1 MPAPTPNGFYSFLP
15 YLRQGLAT
23 KQPTPDTYQDL
34 SSPGGAARGQ
44 FGLALTIE
52 KTDANTAQVVSAQVT
67 NTVLL
72 KGPADII
79 GINSNAIVR
88 TFPSDWVTNFEPNYL
103 PYIEFYDEDF
113 LWRYTPATNRND
125 GATGEFKF
133 RLRPWIT
140 LVVLKEDEFTD
151 VVPFNGILPAISVA
165 DPLATF
171 PKANDLWAWG
181 HVHVNGNLSPDGN
194 DAIVRDTA
202 HMNAALANLK
212 TLLDKDPDK
221 SVSRL
226 ISSRKLEPNTGYHAF
241 VIPTFENGRRSG
253 LGITGMVS
261 KLTPAWDDQLSSETQ
276 FPVYKRWYFKTG
288 GAGDFESLVRLLQPR
303 ILDNSVGKRQTDLTH
318 SNNPELEAVTPP
330 VSTLGLQSVIQPTDA
345 EADTWSL
352 NNVYAKKI
360 KDIVNA
366 PAVILDEEGG
376 DPVIAPPLY
385 GCWHAAQNTV
395 ATPGGAATWIQEAN
409 LDPRFR
415 LFAGAGTEVLRRNQ
429 DKYMAIAWEQVG
441 EVIKA
446 NKKIRLMQL
455 AKRANVA
462 LHKKHLKTLNDEL
475 LLNISG
481 PVHER
486 VLGTTT
492 SKTIYKNISES
503 AIPNAMLSAAFRR
516 LTRPGGPLVSNVN
529 ITTGSQ
535 VSTTELIADVNSGAV
550 QPTQPVQA
558 PPGQISYTVWSQ
570 AQLTPAFTSS
580 LQTNSGFVISNPGI
594 YNGTPMPGP
603 NTPQTQILV
612 TSLTNLHALIT
623 ALPGYSFNTLPS
635 LQLPTTSSV
644 ILQRTDPVTNSLAFL
659 KRSVSVKSVNNAVST
674 IEDLDVVLAAPK
686 IRKAML
692 TELAAL
698 SPDWIMPGL
707 NDVGNNTISLLKA
720 NQKYVEAFMLGLN
733 HAMAGELLWRGYPT
747 DQRGTTFSYFWGY
760 NNSMAAL
767 QTVPGNDSVANLGNY
782 RDIEDIHLWKTT
794 GGLKALGKNTARTG
808 MNSPDMLVLVI
819 RGELLRKYPGSIIY
833 MQAAEWEDDGSGN
846 PDTTK
851 PRTTATGSSP
861 KYPVFTGNVGED
873 IYLLGFADIT
883 VEEARGGGLED
894 TSQPGYFVIFQERA
908 GNLKF
913 GADLNGR
920 DNPLPVDPNHTI
932 DKWDD
937 VSWGLL
943 VDDPDDQ
950 KGYININN
958 EFAVNENPDNVTW
971 NENAASVAYALLQQ
985 PVKLRA
991 CLKKQIKSTSIV
1003 S

>member
-1 MPAPTPNGFYSFLP
+1 MPEPNGHYSFLP

-23 KQPTPDTYQDL
+23 KQPTPDTYIDL

-52 KTDANTAQVVSAQVT
+52 KTDANTSQVVSAPVS

-79 GINSNAIVR
+79 GINSNAIVK

-113 LWRYTPATNRND
+113 LWHYTPAAVRREGTT
-125 GATGEFKF
+125 AFKY
-133 RLRPWIT
+133 RIRPWIT
-140 LVVLKEDEFTD
+140 LIVLKEDEFTD
-151 VVPFNGILPAISVA
+151 VAPFNGILPAISVA
-165 DPLATF
+165 NPSAAF

-181 HVHVNGNLSPDGN
+181 HVHVNGNLSPNGN
-194 DAIVRDTA
+194 GKINRTSAQ
-202 HMNAALANLK
+202 MNAALAKMK
-212 TLLDKDPDK
+212 TLLEQNPDK

-226 ISSRKLEPNTGYHAF
+226 LSSRKLEPNTGYHAF
-241 VIPTFENGRRSG
+241 VIPTFENGRRAG
-253 LGITGMVS
+253 LGISGMVS
-261 KLTPAWDDQLSSETQ
+261 KLKPAWDGALSTETQ

-303 ILDNSVGKRQTDLTH
+303 ILDNSVGKRQVDLTH

-366 PAVILDEEGG
+366 PAVIMDEEGG
-376 DPVIAPPLY
+376 DPVISPPLY

-395 ATPGGAATWIQEAN
+395 TTPGSAVPTWIQEAN
-409 LDPRFR
+409 LDPRYR
-415 LFAGAGTEVLRRNQ
+415 LFAGAGAEVLRRNQ
-429 DKYMAIAWEQVG
+429 DKYMAIAWKQVG

-455 AKRANVA
+455 AKRANIA
-462 LHKKHLKTLNDEL
+462 LHKKHLKSLNDEL

-486 VLGTTT
+486 VLGTTANE
-492 SKTIYKNISES
+492 TIYKNISES
-503 AIPNAMLSAAFRR
+503 AIPNSMLSAAFRR
-516 LTRPGGPLVSNVN
+516 LTRPGGPLVSNIN
-529 ITTGSQ
+529 FTTGNQ

-558 PPGQISYTVWSQ
+558 PPGQISYTIWSPS
-570 AQLTPAFTSS
+570 QLTPAFTTS
-580 LQTNSGFVISNPGI
+580 LPTNSGFAFSNPGI
-594 YNGTPMPGP
+594 YNGTPTPGP
-603 NTPQTQILV
+603 NAPQTQIFV
-612 TSLTNLHALIT
+612 NTVADLHALIT
-623 ALPGYSFNTLPS
+623 SLPGYSFNTLPS
-635 LQLPTTSSV
+635 LQLPTTSSI
-644 ILQRTDPVTNSLAFL
+644 ILQRTDPVTNSLAFIN
-659 KRSVSVKSVNNAVST
+659 RSLSIKAINNA
-674 IEDLDVVLAAPK
+674 INPIDDLDVVLAAPR
-686 IRKAML
+686 IRTTML

-707 NDVGNNTISLLKA
+707 NDVGNNTISILEA

-760 NNSMAAL
+760 NNSMAVL
-767 QTVPGNDSVANLGNY
+767 QTVSGNDQVANLGNY
-782 RDIEDIHLWKTT
+782 RDIQDIHLWKNAN
-794 GGLKALGKNTARTG
+794 GLKALGKNSARAG
-808 MNSPDMLVLVI
+808 MNSPNMLVLVI
-819 RGELLRKYPGSIIY
+819 RGELLRKYPGSVIY
-833 MQAAEWEDDGSGN
+833 LQKAKWK
-846 PDTTK
+846 TTTGGT
-851 PRTTATGSSP
+851 PITTEAREIDSNSVP
-861 KYPVFTGNVGED
+861 KYPAFSANVGQD
-873 IYLLGFADIT
+873 IYFLGFSGVTAED
-883 VEEARGGGLED
+883 VRGGGLDD
-894 TSQPGYFVIFQERA
+894 TSRPGYFVIFQERA

-913 GADLNGR
+913 GADIYDTVKHG
-920 DNPLPVDPNHTI
+920 DPADTSLST
-932 DKWDD
+932 WDD
-937 VSWGLL
+937 VNWGVLL
-943 VDDPDDQ
+943 NAPKQ
-950 KGYININN
+950 PGGYINIGKN
-958 EFAVNENPDNVTW
+958 FTVATNPDVVTW

-985 PVKLRA
+985 PVKLNVHA
-991 CLKKQIKSTSIV
+991 EGLIPKP
-1003 S
+1003 